1 MASSVLVKVVSSLDK
16 KGDRERKN
24 DFLRRRETTTATTGM
39 TTTATTTT
47 TAMASLDEQKA
58 ANVDDELLEDL
69 PELDP
74 VCSFA
79 GHRRGPVQLVERV
92 NESLAVRRVRLR
104 VDQKPDQLA
113 VSVLQMEQK

>member
-39 TTTATTTT
+39 TTTATT

-92 NESLAVRRVRLR
+92 DETLAVRRVRLR

>member
-1 MASSVLVKVVSSLDK
+1 M
-16 KGDRERKN
+16 
-24 DFLRRRETTTATTGM
+24 TTTA
-39 TTTATTTT
+39 TTATTTT

-92 NESLAVRRVRLR
+92 DETLAVRRVRLR

>member
-16 KGDRERKN
+16 LGDRERKN

-39 TTTATTTT
+39 TTTAT
-47 TAMASLDEQKA
+47 ASLDEQKA

-92 NESLAVRRVRLR
+92 DETLAVRRVRLR

>member
-39 TTTATTTT
+39 TTTATTT

-92 NESLAVRRVRLR
+92 DESLAVRRVRLR

-113 VSVLQMEQK
+113 ESVLQMEQK